1 MGSHRKGLQ
10 DLGRLQGNIQ
20 QLDQEIEILA
30 SEIKPGEAV
39 EACLGLRPNA
49 AVRAK
54 IQDLG
59 GRHQALLDA
68 IDRSSKDIRKS
79 EGYLT
84 KATEEL
90 RLLDAPKSIDALKAA
105 ISRAQKRGDLHRA
118 SKKPESILMLRKSRL
133 RWT

>member
-20 QLDQEIEILA
+20 QLNLDIEILV
-30 SEIKPGEAV
+30 SEIKPGAAV
-39 EACLGLRPNA
+39 KDCLGLRPNA
-49 AVRAK
+49 ALRAK

-79 EGYLT
+79 G
-84 KATEEL
+84 
-90 RLLDAPKSIDALKAA
+90 RIFNKSDGGITIA
-105 ISRAQKRGDLHRA
+105 
-118 SKKPESILMLRKSRL
+118 
-133 RWT
+133 